1 MLCPVELKR
10 GASLAHGCVPWQPAV
25 WKCCKSRQRHIAPVK
40 SPRCHSHLFS
50 DGVLRGPSLAVVTS
64 FCCPS
69 SPESLASLRCWGEL
83 LISWVLPAFPT
94 HCRSC
99 AVLPLSHNTL
109 LFPLRDVLPT
119 QLLISP
125 WKISEQTK
133 ASDLNACCS
142 VGALSA
148 PLVSG
153 RAEQHLLR
161 RKTWHVD
168 ATKSMQRNKD
178 WAWNVEPK
186 SRVTDR

>member
-1 MLCPVELKR
+1 M

-40 SPRCHSHLFS
+40 PPRCHSHLFS

-69 SPESLASLRCWGEL
+69 SPESLASLRYWGEL

-94 HCRSC
+94 YCRSC

-168 ATKSMQRNKD
+168 AIKSMQRNKD

-186 SRVTDR
+186 SRVIDR